1 MVVLDRFQR
10 KTLSLDIWIIVS
22 IVKRGI
28 CAGYDSPPPDMR
40 ICLIARFTARSVSEL
55 SNRSAHHITGNAGF
69 DIIAR

>member
-28 CAGYDSPPPDMR
+28 YAGYDSPPDMR
-40 ICLIARFTARSVSEL
+40 ICLIVRFTARSVSEL

-69 DIIAR
+69 DIITR